1 MAQPI
6 SVQPNYAN
14 PNELNTRIRILEGK
28 YNLTRER
35 MLLINQNMI
44 DHYKILND
52 EIRTIKKDL
61 KEIKETM
68 ETIKE
73 TNKSMIKEMSFF
85 ARKEQ
90 LKVLEKYINI
100 WNPLNFV
107 TKEEVLEL
115 INKKGDKHDTRKKKS
130 CYKKGP

>member
-115 INKKGDKHDTRKKKS
+115 INKKGDKHDTRKKK
-130 CYKKGP
+130 

>member
-1 MAQPI
+1 MTQQIPQQPMYSNNNDI
-6 SVQPNYAN
+6 
-14 PNELNTRIRILEGK
+14 NTRIRILEGK

-44 DHYKILND
+44 DHYKTLNE
-52 EIRTIKKDL
+52 EIRTIKNDL
-61 KEIKETM
+61 KEIKEIM

-73 TNKSMIKEMSFF
+73 TNSIMIKEMSFF

-90 LKVLEKYINI
+90 LKVLEKYINM
-100 WNPLNFV
+100 WNPLNFI

-115 INKKGDKHDTRKKKS
+115 INKKGDKNASRNKR
-130 CYKKGP
+130 